1 MLIRRANTSDT
12 GSILNLLSQVLEIH
26 AWIRPDV
33 FISGTTKY
41 SEDDLARMY
50 PDDTRPIYV
59 AVDDVGAVRG
69 YAFCQIKKP
78 SAATPPVMIPKTTF
92 YIDDLCVDVYAR
104 RRHVG
109 LILFDHVK
117 QEARR
122 LGCGSVTLNVW
133 EGNDA
138 ALNFYKS
145 MGMKTRSRTMEY
157 DLNRKED

>member
-12 GSILNLLSQVLEIH
+12 EAILALLSQVLEIH
-26 AWIRPDV
+26 AWIRPDL

-41 SEDDLARMY
+41 SAEDLARMY
-50 PDDTRPIYV
+50 PDDSRPIYV
-59 AVDDVGAVRG
+59 AEEDGAVLG
-69 YAFCQIKKP
+69 YAFCQIKP
-78 SAATPPVMIPKTTF
+78 PPVPCSPTMTPHKVL
-92 YIDDLCVDVYAR
+92 YIDDLCVDAYAR

-109 LILFDHVK
+109 LILFDEVK

-122 LGCGSVTLNVW
+122 LGCDSITLNVW

-138 ALNFYKS
+138 ALTFYKS
-145 MGMKTRSRTMEY
+145 MGMKTRSRIMEY

>member
-69 YAFCQIKKP
+69 YAFCQIKP
-78 SAATPPVMIPKTTF
+78 SNPRPPMMVPHKIL
-92 YIDDLCVDVYAR
+92 YVDDICVDAYSR
-104 RRHVG
+104 RSHVG
-109 LILFDHVK
+109 LALFDHVK

-122 LGCGSVTLNVW
+122 LGCDTVTLNVW

-138 ALNFYKS
+138 ALKFYKS
-145 MGMKTRSRTMEY
+145 MGMKTRSRMMEY

>member
-1 MLIRRANTSDT
+1 MIIRRANESDT
-12 GSILNLLSQVLEIH
+12 EAILELLSQVLEIH

-33 FISGTTKY
+33 FRSGTTKY
-41 SEDDLARMY
+41 SAGDLARMY
-50 PDDTRPIYV
+50 QDDNRPIYV
-59 AVDDVGAVRG
+59 AEEDGAVRG

-92 YIDDLCVDVYAR
+92 YIDDICVDVYAR
-104 RRHVG
+104 RKHVG

-122 LGCGSVTLNVW
+122 LGCDTVTLNVW

-138 ALNFYKS
+138 ALEFYKS
-145 MGMKTRSRTMEY
+145 MGMKTRSRMMEY
-157 DLNRKED
+157 DLSRKED

>member
-1 MLIRRANTSDT
+1 MIIRRACEGDT
-12 GSILNLLSQVLEIH
+12 ESILNLLSQVLEIH
-26 AWIRPDV
+26 AWIRPDI
-33 FISGTTKY
+33 FIPGTTKY
-41 SEDDLARMY
+41 SAEDLARMY
-50 PDDTRPIYV
+50 ADDSRPIYV
-59 AVDDVGAVRG
+59 AEEDGAVRG
-69 YAFCQIKKP
+69 YAFCQIKRP
-78 SAATPPVMIPKTTF
+78 SAATPPMMIPQTTL
-92 YIDDLCVDVYAR
+92 YVDDLCVDAWAR

-145 MGMKTRSRTMEY
+145 MGMKTRSRMLEY

>member
-1 MLIRRANTSDT
+1 MNIRRANTNDT
-12 GSILNLLSQVLEIH
+12 EAILGLLSQVLEVH

-41 SEDDLARMY
+41 SAEDLARMY
-50 PDDTRPIYV
+50 RDDERPIYV
-59 AVDDVGAVRG
+59 AEEDGAVRG
-69 YAFCQIKKP
+69 YAFCQIRP
-78 SAATPPVMIPKTTF
+78 ASPCPPMMVPHRVL
-92 YIDDLCVDVYAR
+92 YIDDLCVDAWAR
-104 RRHVG
+104 RKHVG

-122 LGCGSVTLNVW
+122 LGCDTVTLNVW

-138 ALNFYKS
+138 ALKFYRS
-145 MGMKTRSRTMEY
+145 MGMKTRSRMMEY

>member
-1 MLIRRANTSDT
+1 MIIRRACEGDT
-12 GSILNLLSQVLEIH
+12 ESILQLLSQVLEIH

-41 SEDDLARMY
+41 SAGDLERMY
-50 PDDTRPIYV
+50 ADDNRPIYV
-59 AVDDVGAVRG
+59 AEEDGAVRG
-69 YAFCQIKKP
+69 YAFCQLKP
-78 SAATPPVMIPKTTF
+78 SPALPMMVPHRIL
-92 YIDDLCVDVYAR
+92 YIDDLCVDAYAR
-104 RRHVG
+104 RKHVG
-109 LILFDHVK
+109 LMLFDHVK

-122 LGCGSVTLNVW
+122 LGCDTVTLNVW

-138 ALNFYKS
+138 ALAFYRG

>member
-41 SEDDLARMY
+41 SEGDLARMY

-69 YAFCQIKKP
+69 YAFCQLKP
-78 SAATPPVMIPKTTF
+78 SVPRLPVMVPHTIL
-92 YIDDLCVDVYAR
+92 YIDDICVDTYAR
-104 RRHVG
+104 RKHVG
-109 LILFDHVK
+109 LALFDHVK
-117 QEARR
+117 KEARR
-122 LGCGSVTLNVW
+122 LGCDTVTLNVW

-138 ALNFYKS
+138 ALKFYKS
-145 MGMKTRSRTMEY
+145 MGMKTRSRLMEY